1 MPSNTATRRI
11 LFVGN
16 SYTGRN
22 QLPRMIAEIAAA
34 ASTPKNVQCAAVL
47 AGGASLKQHWNA
59 GKVQV
64 ALGGPR
70 FDDVVLQEQSTLPV
84 KNAARYH
91 DNVRRFVPVI
101 REHGARIVLY
111 LPWARQQTPE
121 RQADLNAAVDAIANE
136 IDALVVPVG
145 PAWEVAQRELPG
157 IALYEDDGSHPTAL
171 GSFLAACV
179 FYARLFDDGVNGED
193 VAHRLG
199 IEPATAQTLQSLAS
213 RFRASP

>member
-1 MPSNTATRRI
+1 MSSNTATRRI

-34 ASTPKNVQCAAVL
+34 ASTPRNVQCAAVL

-59 GKVQV
+59 GKVQL
-64 ALGGPR
+64 ALAGPR

-84 KNAARYH
+84 KNAVRYH
-91 DNVRRFVPVI
+91 DNVRHFVPLI

-145 PAWEVAQRELPG
+145 PAWETAQRELPG
-157 IALYEDDGSHPTAL
+157 VVLYEDDGSHPTAL

-179 FYARLFDDGVNGED
+179 FYARMFDDRPNGVETAD
-193 VAHRLG
+193 RLG
-199 IEPATAQTLQSLAS
+199 IEPATAEALQAIAS
-213 RFRASP
+213 RFRATT